1 MPPPAKRGSIS
12 VSNKWLYVK
21 KNICHSSDI
30 IHYNIFQ
37 YTKRAFT
44 LAEVLITL
52 GIIGVVAP
60 ITMPVLITKYQKD
73 VTVNKLKK
81 SYTTISQMFQMAQNE
96 NGDPS
101 GWNFDFTGSDDT
113 NASLS
118 DFINT
123 YMIPYLK
130 VADNCGTQ
138 CKRIPEMYSFLNNNP
153 FNTTQH
159 YIIFLQDGTTLILSI
174 DSNKHAVIIHVD
186 INGNKNPNK
195 VGRDVFTY
203 YLNTS
208 KTITKQNFWGL
219 DGNFSNVSRDF
230 LLNDGNR
237 GCKKNSLGYYC
248 GALIQYDGWKIKD
261 DYPW

>member
-1 MPPPAKRGSIS
+1 
-12 VSNKWLYVK
+12 
-21 KNICHSSDI
+21 
-30 IHYNIFQ
+30 
-37 YTKRAFT
+37 
-44 LAEVLITL
+44 
-52 GIIGVVAP
+52 
-60 ITMPVLITKYQKD
+60 MPVLITKYQKD

-248 GALIQYDGWKIKD
+248 GALIQYDGWQIKD